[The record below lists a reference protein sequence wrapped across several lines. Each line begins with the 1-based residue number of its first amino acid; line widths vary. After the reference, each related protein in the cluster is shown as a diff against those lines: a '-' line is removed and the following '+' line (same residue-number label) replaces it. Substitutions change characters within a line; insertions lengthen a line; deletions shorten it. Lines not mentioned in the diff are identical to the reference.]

1 LKLLNQALPPQTVHA
16 TKLKGLVLDWAGT
29 TVDFGS
35 LAPART
41 IDQLFTRWQ
50 VALTEEEI
58 RQYMGLPKIEHIR
71 NILALPRVSGEWE
84 QLYGHT
90 PTNADVDKI
99 YAEFIPRQFS
109 CLMEYADL
117 IPGVVQAVERFRER
131 GLKIGSTTGYTRAML
146 DMLVDSSVEAGYKP
160 DCSLTPEEVGVGRP
174 YPYMMYECAVRMQ
187 VWPLSAIAKVGDT
200 PVDVQE
206 GLNAGS
212 WSIGVAGTG
221 NAIGLSLAEFEAL
234 AAAEKRSR
242 LDAARAD
249 LAAAGA
255 HYVID
260 TFDQLDAVL
269 DDIDL
274 RLQSAEVAAGEGN

>member
-1 LKLLNQALPPQTVHA
+1 
-16 TKLKGLVLDWAGT
+16 
-29 TVDFGS
+29 
-35 LAPART
+35 
-41 IDQLFTRWQ
+41 
-50 VALTEEEI
+50 
-58 RQYMGLPKIEHIR
+58 
-71 NILALPRVSGEWE
+71 
-84 QLYGHT
+84 
-90 PTNADVDKI
+90 
-99 YAEFIPRQFS
+99 
-109 CLMEYADL
+109 
-117 IPGVVQAVERFRER
+117 
-131 GLKIGSTTGYTRAML
+131 ML
-146 DMLVDSSVEAGYKP
+146 DMLVDSSAEAGYKP

-234 AAAEKRSR
+234 AAAEKKSR